1 MDLSRLASTEVEVRR
16 GDPESP
22 WSSLCR
28 ETWGEPITSI
38 GILRLLT
45 WTWFD
50 CRLNYFILFFNPW
63 LNFRAF
69 LWIFGGCEGEYDD
82 SPSWFGFLSY
92 LGCVIHQVGVGDPL
106 SCPRPPAW
114 PGAHSPGSLETVGAV
129 TSWHLGDCHLQTPP
143 LGPGAALAA
152 LAPGLSALEER
163 RTQTRPGPP
172 LRTRRVSW
180 RMTVAQL
187 LDSPVGIQSW
197 GFRPEL
203 HSLHRVICGVLI
215 EVKFTWGLSVVTVAD
230 NFSITGLT
238 GSCVVSVITSRV
250 KITPFILVIWR
261 FMLIIAVG

>member
-1 MDLSRLASTEVEVRR
+1 MVEFI
-16 GDPESP
+16 SY
-22 WSSLCR
+22 SSAYL
-28 ETWGEPITSI
+28 GA
-38 GILRLLT
+38 L
-45 WTWFD
+45 
-50 CRLNYFILFFNPW
+50 
-63 LNFRAF
+63 
-69 LWIFGGCEGEYDD
+69 LWILGECEGEDD
-82 SPSWFGFLSY
+82 SPSWFGSSSY

-129 TSWHLGDCHLQTPP
+129 TSGHLRDCHLQTPP

-203 HSLHRVICGVLI
+203 HSLHWVICGVLT